1 MASYSNE
8 FVTLLASLGY
18 GGDLD
23 PRTYDCLFADG
34 LVGDLFKGL
43 YDAAGPSNM
52 LTRQELEEF
61 EELERKG
68 LVLEGEELDTAL
80 SALELDDKNITE
92 NSFNYSLEGIS
103 ETSFPESIE
112 DSDNNI
118 CIEDDKETKELM
130 EELKDCEA
138 YSTTLKSCIKEL
150 KDQSEQLKELSEE
163 QTDKEIFVRN
173 NIMSASEGLCYM
185 YDDLTPVYN
194 TMFERIQQI
203 RGVLADTDKPQF
215 FYQIPIRDFEE
226 SFRKS
231 RELFNVMMRNT
242 PEQVELEEVNPHLR
256 GGRVENHLG
265 KTTLSSPDR
274 DSNLNLPILSSRAQH
289 DKRCLRAEEEQAIL
303 LGTPLSKFALNP
315 PREHLERVH
324 FLDLELQS
332 VTNSYVAAEKEY
344 DTLQAEMTSL
354 SAVKS
359 LIEDITTGKFAG
371 VTAEQL
377 RQQLAVMKQQ
387 VQDSEEEATSLN
399 ANTDSAEQRVKLR
412 QTRVLLEYG
421 KSILSDQT
429 RYLQRLEHMS
439 TCAEDCV
446 ALLAFT
452 CALVMREHDDVC
464 RMFSFAEQAYH
475 YIIRQHTLLSK
486 CLAAM
491 SEDDLKHSKENGTDH
506 PIMLFFQ
513 KLLLGSED
521 KVVTQQSLELMLAIK
536 KDREEKVKFLSSEK
550 LFDTVFNRRKSV
562 LLENIQYVERLK
574 DLVFCGPMKRKSVL
588 MDYNLALLWNNIEQ
602 SYEDFNYCYTK
613 TLAGYKNKL
622 KKLSKDPSLV
632 ESRLCW
638 VYFLTG
644 QGSQLSQMRSLSQPS
659 LNFTTSSEEA
669 SK

>member
-1 MASYSNE
+1 MSYDLTCDYVKEYSVTFLDKVLAVDMNCIMASYSNE

-23 PRTYDCLFADG
+23 PITYDCLFADG

-43 YDAAGPSNM
+43 CDAASPSNM

-68 LVLEGEELDTAL
+68 LVLEGEELDKAL
-80 SALELDDKNITE
+80 VALELDGKNITE

-103 ETSFPESIE
+103 ETSFPGSIE

-185 YDDLTPVYN
+185 YDDLTPLYN

-203 RGVLADTDKPQF
+203 RGVLADMDKPQF
-215 FYQIPIRDFEE
+215 LYQIPIRDFEE

-242 PEQVELEEVNPHLR
+242 PEQ
-256 GGRVENHLG
+256 
-265 KTTLSSPDR
+265 
-274 DSNLNLPILSSRAQH
+274 
-289 DKRCLRAEEEQAIL
+289 CLRAEEEQAIL

-439 TCAEDCV
+439 TCAEDYV

-588 MDYNLALLWNNIEQ
+588 MDYSLALLWNNIEQ

-659 LNFTTSSEEA
+659 LDFTTSSEEA

>member
-1 MASYSNE
+1 MICVTSTCIMASYSNE
-8 FVTLLASLGY
+8 FVTLLASLEY
-18 GGDLD
+18 DGDLD
-23 PRTYDCLFADG
+23 PKTYNCLFADG
-34 LVGDLFKGL
+34 LVGDLFKEL
-43 YDAAGPSNM
+43 CDAASPSNM
-52 LTRQELEEF
+52 LTHQELEEF

-68 LVLEGEELDTAL
+68 LVLEGEELDKAL

-103 ETSFPESIE
+103 ETSFPGSIE

-118 CIEDDKETKELM
+118 CREDDKETKELM

-138 YSTTLKSCIKEL
+138 YSKTLKSCIKEL
-150 KDQSEQLKELSEE
+150 KDQSKQLKELAKE
-163 QTDKEIFVRN
+163 QTDKERCVRIN
-173 NIMSASEGLCYM
+173 LMSASEGLCYM

-194 TMFERIQQI
+194 TMFEYIQQI
-203 RGVLADTDKPQF
+203 QGVLDDTQDKPHF
-215 FYQIPIRDFEE
+215 LYQIPIQDFEE

-242 PEQVELEEVNPHLR
+242 PEQCH
-256 GGRVENHLG
+256 
-265 KTTLSSPDR
+265 
-274 DSNLNLPILSSRAQH
+274 
-289 DKRCLRAEEEQAIL
+289 RAEEEQAML

-315 PREHLERVH
+315 LREHLERVH

-332 VTNSYVAAEKEY
+332 VTNSYIAAEKEY
-344 DTLQAEMTSL
+344 ETLQAKMTSL

-359 LIEDITTGKFAG
+359 LIDDITTGKFAG
-371 VTAEQL
+371 MTAEQL
-377 RQQLAVMKQQ
+377 RQQLAVLKQQ
-387 VQDSEEEATSLN
+387 VQDSEDEATSLN
-399 ANTDSAEQRVKLR
+399 ANTNSAEQRVKLR
-412 QTRVLLEYG
+412 QTQVLLEYG

-429 RYLQRLEHMS
+429 QYLQRLEHMS

-464 RMFSFAEQAYH
+464 RMFRFAEQGYH
-475 YIIRQHTLLSK
+475 YIIRQHTRLSK

-491 SEDDLKHSKENGTDH
+491 SGDDLKHSKENELDH

-562 LLENIQYVERLK
+562 LMEKIQYVERLK
-574 DLVFCGPMKRKSVL
+574 DLVFCGPMKRKPVL
-588 MDYNLALLWNNIEQ
+588 VDYSLALLWDDIEQ
-602 SYEDFNYCYTK
+602 SYEDFNDCYTK
-613 TLAGYKNKL
+613 TLADYKKKL

-638 VYFLTG
+638 VYFLTD
-644 QGSQLSQMRSLSQPS
+644 QGSQLSQMRSLSHPS
-659 LNFTTSSEEA
+659 LNFTTSSEET